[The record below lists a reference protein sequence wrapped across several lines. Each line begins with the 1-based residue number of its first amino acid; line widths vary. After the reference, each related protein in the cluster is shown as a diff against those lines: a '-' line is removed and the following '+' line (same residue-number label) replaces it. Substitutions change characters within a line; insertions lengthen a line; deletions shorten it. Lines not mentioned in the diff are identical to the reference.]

1 MTKKVFIIQSNPS
14 YNHLFEEL
22 GFTLHDSMEGASLIV
37 FTGGEDVNPALYDQ
51 PVHKSTWYNLFRD
64 TKEAV
69 YFNRALELG
78 IPMVGICRGGQFLN
92 VMSGGEMYQDVSK
105 HTSDHTLID
114 AETGETV
121 WVTSTHH
128 QMMKPSSK
136 ALVVAFADLHGWREV
151 WDGQIFS
158 REESDMDYEVLFYE
172 ENKALCFQPHPEF
185 QEYSQMRE
193 YFKKIINKYLE
204 V

>member
-1 MTKKVFIIQSNPS
+1 MSKKVFIVQSNPS
-14 YNHLFEEL
+14 YNQLFESM
-22 GFTLHDSMEGASLIV
+22 GFILFDSLEGSDLVV
-37 FTGGEDVNPALYDQ
+37 FTGGEDVNPSLYGH
-51 PVHKSTWYNLFRD
+51 PKHETTWFNVYRD

-69 YFNRALELG
+69 YFNRALEAG

-92 VMSGGEMYQDVSK
+92 VMSGGEMYQNVSK
-105 HTSDHTLID
+105 HTTDHTIID

-128 QMMKPSSK
+128 QMMLPSST
-136 ALVVAFADLHGWREV
+136 ALVVAFADLHGWREE
-151 WDGQIFS
+151 WDGQVFS
-158 REESDMDYEVLFYE
+158 RKESDMDYEVLFYE

-185 QEYSQMRE
+185 QEYTQMRT
-193 YFKKIINKYLE
+193 YFKRIVNKYLG